1 MFRIKCQYFCFTFF
15 IFFILLWNVFGTHIS
30 SHLVDGYSNSTLNP
44 PSQPQPVPGEDPD
57 VTAARVSVYD
67 PPSYE
72 EAMLMDRMTQD
83 DAAERA
89 DSGSDEEGD
98 DDFQREL
105 QSKVRTSRFQV
116 LRNTFTRGA
125 EGSPELRE

>member
-1 MFRIKCQYFCFTFF
+1 M
-15 IFFILLWNVFGTHIS
+15 
-30 SHLVDGYSNSTLNP
+30 
-44 PSQPQPVPGEDPD
+44 PGEDPD